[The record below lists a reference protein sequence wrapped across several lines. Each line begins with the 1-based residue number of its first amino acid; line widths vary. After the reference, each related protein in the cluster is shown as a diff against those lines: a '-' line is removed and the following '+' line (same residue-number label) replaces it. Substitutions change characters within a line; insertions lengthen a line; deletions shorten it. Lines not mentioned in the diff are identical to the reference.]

1 MPVNSFEDYPM
12 SWKPD
17 RARLSPPLYAS
28 IAGLLEQDIASGLL
42 PPNTML
48 PPQRELADFLD
59 LNLSTVTRAYKVCE
73 LKGLIYASVGKGTF
87 VSPNINL
94 PNVVENHSQLAPVI
108 EMGVIKPF
116 YNTNSIVLE
125 TISALTKKTGAE
137 ALLEYSHP
145 LGTPYQKQNAQKW
158 LAGSGVEADVDQ
170 ILIASGAQNA
180 LTVALVSLF
189 KPGDKIATDMFTHP
203 NFISLAN
210 MLNIQLVPIAGDA
223 SGMLPDALEAA
234 CTSHKLAGVYL
245 MPCFSNPTNI
255 TMPAQRREELARII
269 NTRSLTV
276 IEDEV
281 YAFLAPPDC
290 VPFFQLAPDHT
301 VYICSTSKS
310 VCAGL
315 RVAFM
320 ACAPRFRTPLI
331 SGIYNINLKTS
342 SLNTEVVAELIHNGT
357 AQLIVQQKTELAR
370 IRNQLCDEILGNGDL
385 QPKQRGAGF
394 FRWLPLPGTQ
404 NGLLFEKLA
413 QAAGVHLFSSDRF
426 AVGETSGQSFV
437 RLAISSPE
445 DHHELEKGLRIVQ
458 SLLQHPG
465 SLPEE
470 PDFIV

>member
-1 MPVNSFEDYPM
+1 MPVNSFEHYPM

-28 IAGLLEQDIASGLL
+28 IANLLEQDIASGLL
-42 PPNTML
+42 PPNTLL

-94 PNVVENHSQLAPVI
+94 PNVVENHSQLAPAI

-116 YNTNSIVLE
+116 YDTNSLVLE

-145 LGTPYQKQNAQKW
+145 LGTPFQKQNAQKW
-158 LAGSGVEADVDQ
+158 LAHSGVQAPLDN

-180 LTVALVSLF
+180 LTIALVSLF
-189 KPGDKIATDMFTHP
+189 KPGDKIATDVFTHP

-223 SGMLPDALEAA
+223 SGMLPDALETA
-234 CTSHKLAGVYL
+234 CISNKIAGVYF

-255 TMPAQRREELARII
+255 TMPRSRREELARII

-281 YAFLAPPDC
+281 YAFLAPSDC
-290 VPFFQLAPDHT
+290 VPFFHLAPDHT

-310 VCAGL
+310 ICAGL

-320 ACAPRFRTPLI
+320 ACSPRFRTPLI

-342 SLNTEVVAELIHNGT
+342 SLNTEVIAELIHNGT
-357 AQLIVQQKTELAR
+357 AQLIVDKKIELAR
-370 IRNQLCDEILGNGDL
+370 ARNQLFDHILSHWQTEQGGT
-385 QPKQRGAGF
+385 GF
-394 FRWLPLPGTQ
+394 FRWLSLPGNL

-426 AVGETSGQSFV
+426 AVGETSGHSFI
-437 RLAISSPE
+437 RLAISSPV
-445 DHHELEKGLRIVQ
+445 DLHELDRGLRIVEG
-458 SLLQHPG
+458 LLQNPG
-465 SLPEE
+465 TIIEE

>member
-1 MPVNSFEDYPM
+1 
-12 SWKPD
+12 
-17 RARLSPPLYAS
+17 
-28 IAGLLEQDIASGLL
+28 
-42 PPNTML
+42 ML

-116 YNTNSIVLE
+116 YDTNSIVLE
-125 TISALTKKTGAE
+125 TISALTKKNGAA

-145 LGTPYQKQNAQKW
+145 LGTPFQKQNAQKW
-158 LAGSGVEADVDQ
+158 LAGSGVQAALDN

-180 LTVALVSLF
+180 LTIALVSLF
-189 KPGDKIATDMFTHP
+189 KPGDKIATDVFTHP

-210 MLNIQLVPIAGDA
+210 MLNIQLVPVAGDT

-234 CTSHKLAGVYL
+234 CISNKIAGLYL

-255 TMPAQRREELARII
+255 TMPNKRRGELANII
-269 NTRSLTV
+269 NSRSLTV

-281 YAFLAPPDC
+281 YAFWAPPDC
-290 VPFFQLAPDHT
+290 VPLFHLAPDHT
-301 VYICSTSKS
+301 VYTCSTSKS
-310 VCAGL
+310 ICAGL

-320 ACAPRFRTPLI
+320 ACSPRFRTRLI

-342 SLNTEVVAELIHNGT
+342 SLNTEIVAELIHNGT
-357 AQLIVQQKTELAR
+357 AQLIVNKKIELAQE
-370 IRNQLCDEILGNGDL
+370 RNQLFNHIWGPVDTE
-385 QPKQRGAGF
+385 QSSTGF
-394 FRWLPLPGTQ
+394 FRWLALPDSL

-426 AVGETSGQSFV
+426 AVGETPGQSFI

-445 DHHELEKGLRIVQ
+445 DHRELDRGLRIVK
-458 SLLQHPG
+458 SLLQNPG
-465 SLPEE
+465 TILEE

>member
-1 MPVNSFEDYPM
+1 
-12 SWKPD
+12 
-17 RARLSPPLYAS
+17 
-28 IAGLLEQDIASGLL
+28 
-42 PPNTML
+42 
-48 PPQRELADFLD
+48 
-59 LNLSTVTRAYKVCE
+59 
-73 LKGLIYASVGKGTF
+73 
-87 VSPNINL
+87 
-94 PNVVENHSQLAPVI
+94 
-108 EMGVIKPF
+108 
-116 YNTNSIVLE
+116 
-125 TISALTKKTGAE
+125 
-137 ALLEYSHP
+137 
-145 LGTPYQKQNAQKW
+145 
-158 LAGSGVEADVDQ
+158 
-170 ILIASGAQNA
+170 
-180 LTVALVSLF
+180 
-189 KPGDKIATDMFTHP
+189 
-203 NFISLAN
+203 
-210 MLNIQLVPIAGDA
+210 
-223 SGMLPDALEAA
+223 
-234 CTSHKLAGVYL
+234 
-245 MPCFSNPTNI
+245 
-255 TMPAQRREELARII
+255 MPALRREELARII

-342 SLNTEVVAELIHNGT
+342 SLNTEVIAELIHNGT

-370 IRNQLCDEILGNGDL
+370 IRNQLCDEILGNGDI